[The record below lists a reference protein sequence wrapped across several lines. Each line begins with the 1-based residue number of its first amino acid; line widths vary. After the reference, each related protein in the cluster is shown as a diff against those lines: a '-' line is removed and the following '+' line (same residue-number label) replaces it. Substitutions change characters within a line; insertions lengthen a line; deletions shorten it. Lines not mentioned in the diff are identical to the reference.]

1 MLSNYYYEVKKKC
14 FESFLKCSKLLTD
27 VISSGNPFQ
36 SLGAAVQG
44 ALSPHDVYSSYEE
57 LLAKS

>member
-14 FESFLKCSKLLTD
+14 FESFLKSSKLLTD
-27 VISSGNPFQ
+27 VISSGKPFQ

-44 ALSPHDVYSSYEE
+44 ALSPYDV
-57 LLAKS
+57 